1 MSTSRLLSG
10 RPAVASKTPFSTVRP
25 ARALRVTA
33 AAQDNQGPKDV
44 VLKTFGA
51 LAAVQLALLPTSG
64 TAIANIIPNQ
74 SERAEINQKTSD
86 LPTFGQ
92 VGDALKKN
100 LGQNDPKDI
109 GKAIDRNTPDLDLT
123 KNPKDIGKDIKRGIE
138 KNTPNLPDLS
148 EVTGAQ
154 NLAKQPNFFKG
165 EGEVNATNEIK
176 NKVKDALPNLGGN
189 PAGKAADKV
198 QSDVGNVAKKA
209 KNVASDLSDLP
220 NPFKG
225 GPGSTDPQTLAKDAK
240 NAVKS
245 AAPNIPNNAGQRA
258 GDRLQDAVGSAG
270 RKAKN
275 VASDLSEVT
284 GAQNLAK
291 QPNFFKGEGEVNA
304 TNEIK
309 NKVKDA
315 LPNLPN
321 LSGNPAQKAADK
333 VQSDVGTAANKA
345 KNVASDL
352 SEVTGAQNLAKQ
364 PNFFKGEGE
373 VNATNE
379 IKNKV
384 KDALP
389 NLPNFSGNP
398 AQKAADKVQSDVG
411 TAANKA
417 KNVASD
423 LSDLPNPFKGN
434 ADPQSLAND
443 AKNAVKG
450 LGNDVGK
457 NIPNAGDAKRAVDK
471 NTPNLPNLGGL
482 PGTGQGKGSLN
493 IPRNS

>member
-1 MSTSRLLSG
+1 MATAPMPTSRLLG
-10 RPAVASKTPFSTVRP
+10 VRPAAAPKTPFSTVRP
-25 ARALRVTA
+25 ARAVRVTA
-33 AAQDNQGPKDV
+33 SAQDNQGPKDV

-51 LAAVQLALLPTSG
+51 LAAVQLALLPTAG
-64 TAIANIIPNQ
+64 TAIANIIPNRA
-74 SERAEINQKTSD
+74 ERAEINQKTSD

-148 EVTGAQ
+148 EVSGAQ

-165 EGEVNATNEIK
+165 EGEVNAANEIK

-198 QSDVGNVAKKA
+198 KSDVGTVKNKA

-225 GPGSTDPQTLAKDAK
+225 GPGSTDPQSVAKDAK
-240 NAVKS
+240 NAIKS

-258 GDRLQDAVGSAG
+258 GDRLGDAVGSAA

-275 VASDLSEVT
+275 VASDISEVS

-321 LSGNPAQKAADK
+321 L
-333 VQSDVGTAANKA
+333 
-345 KNVASDL
+345 
-352 SEVTGAQNLAKQ
+352 
-364 PNFFKGEGE
+364 
-373 VNATNE
+373 
-379 IKNKV
+379 
-384 KDALP
+384 P
-389 NLPNFSGNP
+389 NLSGNP

-434 ADPQSLAND
+434 ADPQGLAND

-450 LGNDVGK
+450 LGGDVGK
-457 NIPNAGDAKRAVDK
+457 NIPSAGDAKRAVDK
-471 NTPNLPNLGGL
+471 NTPSLPNLGGGL